1 MKFQSLPSIFVYVLV
16 FIAINA
22 LFVLN
27 EQTGFLMD
35 SEFKLIIGDRFG
47 EHPFWVGL
55 SQQIFELTG
64 GQSFIWR
71 LVSMIALVISL
82 LASYNIGK
90 KLFGK
95 DSLQWAMI
103 IMTSSI
109 FLLFYGRFFSLDTI
123 YFVLQLPLALLMI
136 DYIKTPKTKNLL
148 ILIPLLLLCFSLDWY
163 RTLVFIFLFGSG
175 IYAFLF
181 QIRKSIKIV
190 YLLFSLSFLVVNY
203 LFVGA
208 GSFNNFFLLQSGT
221 LGLHSYVIILLVGF
235 LPFIG
240 FVLAGIFSLPLQIKR
255 KDEFSIWM
263 FLLLVAGLIS
273 FSMIPVFV
281 FSMLIGKHSLAFAS
295 ERYKYKNLVKT
306 SFLVHLT
313 LILVGG
319 IVTLIWAFIEYR
331 GAGFRAG
338 LGLCS
343 IYWVLAFA
351 TVVGLYG
358 GNMKYYLRAPLLA
371 GPLFVLFFWVLVYQ
385 LDPNILGPYQPTSMQ
400 ESEKE
405 VSVYLSDLSLKN
417 NLDYLYSKGKLNN
430 TEVYNGNVNTENLQ
444 VPALLD
450 EITFQ
455 KIQEDLNEAYS
466 VKKKTF
472 FTGARLKSLYFLEGK
487 E

>member
-16 FIAINA
+16 FISINA

-47 EHPFWVGL
+47 EHPLWVGI

-64 GQSFIWR
+64 NQSFIWR
-71 LVSMIALVISL
+71 LISMIALVISL
-82 LASYNIGK
+82 LLSYHIGK

-103 IMTSSI
+103 IMTCSI

-123 YFVLQLPLALLMI
+123 YFVFQLPLALLLI

-148 ILIPLLLLCFSLDWY
+148 VVIPLLILCFSLDWY
-163 RTLVFIFLFGSG
+163 RTLVFIILLGFGV
-175 IYAFLF
+175 YAFLF
-181 QIRKSIKIV
+181 QIRKSIKIS
-190 YLLFSLSFLVVNY
+190 YLLFALGFIVINY
-203 LFVGA
+203 LFIGA

-221 LGLHSYVIILLVGF
+221 LGLHSYITILLAGF

-240 FVLAGIFSLPLQIKR
+240 FVFAGIFSLPLQIKR

-263 FLLLVAGLIS
+263 FLLLMAGLIS

-281 FSMLIGKHSLAFAS
+281 ISMLIGKHSLAFAS

-306 SFLVHLT
+306 TFLVHLT

-319 IVTLIWAFIEYR
+319 IFTLIWAFIEYR

-343 IYWVLAFA
+343 IYWILAFA

-385 LDPNILGPYQPTSMQ
+385 LNPNIFGPYQPSSIQ
-400 ESEKE
+400 DSDKQ
-405 VSVYLSDLSLKN
+405 VSIYLSDLALKN
-417 NLDYLYSKGKLNN
+417 NLDYLYFKGKLKDA
-430 TEVYNGNVNTENLQ
+430 EVYNGNVSSENLQ

-450 EITFQ
+450 ELTLQ
-455 KIQEDLNEAYS
+455 KIQLDLNEEYF
-466 VKKKTF
+466 VKKKIF
-472 FTGARLKSLYFLEGK
+472 FTGARLKTLYFVK
-487 E
+487 TD